1 MLIKHFASVN
11 IIRDQDS
18 DIHYIPTPNARLI
31 ANQIA
36 NDFKRGARS
45 FNIIGSYGTGKSAF
59 LLAFEK
65 SLLGK
70 AKYYE
75 VSFGLGSTYN
85 FLNIVG
91 EFRSLQTVLSEYLG
105 LSQDNL
111 KGPEI
116 FSEVFNRFY
125 DLRKSAKAPV
135 LCLVIDEFG
144 KFLEY
149 AVKNDPEN
157 ELYFIQQLAEFINN
171 PENNIL
177 LITTTHQNFDAYV
190 HQLNQYQKQEWTK
203 IKGRFRELA
212 FNEPVEQ
219 LLYLASEQLDGKPDQ
234 KISKA
239 ALDIFLKTRA
249 FRHDGLAIKE
259 ISSKLYPLDIISAYV
274 LTLAIQRYGQNERS
288 LFSFLASS
296 DHTGI
301 DAYAEKK
308 SEFYSL
314 SSVYDYLVYNF
325 YSFINSISNPDLGA
339 WKSIKGALELVE
351 KRFDSNISE
360 YGSIIKSI
368 GLLNIFAENG
378 ALLDKDFLLKYS
390 SVCLGVRNSEKYINE
405 LEKKGVKIIDYRNY
419 ATRYVL
425 AEGTDL
431 DISYELLK
439 ASNKIDPVS
448 DITGLIRKYYNL
460 PPVIAKEVTYRTGTP
475 RLFEYLITAYPQNI
489 TPTGDTDGFINL
501 IFNDS
506 ATVHEIIDFS
516 AGVEEPI
523 LFGFYQ
529 NAAKIKELL
538 FEIEKTKKVLE
549 ENVDD
554 KVAVRE
560 LNNIILHQQNLLNHR
575 ILNHLYNNER
585 EVVWIYR
592 GRQIAIPGKR
602 AFNNILSDICNDVY
616 FSSPILQ
623 NELINK
629 HKLSGSIHTAKKIYL
644 KALVNDW
651 DKENMGFSAT
661 KFPPE
666 KTIYMALLLDNDIR
680 LHEDESTDIVVSTR
694 KNFHLLWEVS
704 MQFIEGS
711 RTSKRKLAEFHE
723 LLGKKPYKLKQ
734 GLIDFWIP
742 TFLFIKRN
750 DFALFVEGRYIP
762 DLNANILELMLKDPS
777 DYEIKAF
784 DIAGVKLN
792 LFNSY
797 RKFLQQSVEDLP
809 GNSSFIE
816 TIKPFLVFYRD
827 LPVYSKNTKRIS
839 SEALQIREVIGRS
852 KEPEQT
858 FFEAFP
864 NALGYDLN
872 RLQNNPAELPI
883 YINKLQEAIRELR
896 TSYDEFIG
904 RVELFIQNE
913 IIGEVIAFEDY
924 KAALQSRFESLKKH
938 LLLPFQKR
946 LVQRIDSAIDDRKAW
961 LNSIS
966 QVLIGSTL
974 DEASDEGELVFYDKF
989 KMAILELDSL
999 TLLSN
1004 STVANDK
1011 EDLLSV
1017 EISSFDTNLNKKVIR
1032 LPKYKGEKVLHMK
1045 DELRKALSNDTSINL
1060 AALAELLK
1068 EMMTK

>member
-1 MLIKHFASVN
+1 MLIKHVASVN

-18 DIHYIPTPNARLI
+18 DIHYITTPNARLI

-36 NDFKRGARS
+36 NDFKKGARS

-65 SLLGK
+65 SLLGR
-70 AKYYE
+70 ASYLDAN
-75 VSFGLGSTYN
+75 FGIGSSYH
-85 FLNIVG
+85 FMNIVG
-91 EFRSLQTVLSEYLG
+91 EFRSLQEVLSEYLA
-105 LSQDNL
+105 LPVENASSQ
-111 KGPEI
+111 EI
-116 FSEVFNRFY
+116 FSEIFNRFY
-125 DLRKSAKAPV
+125 DLKKSANAPV
-135 LCLVIDEFG
+135 LYLIIDEFG

-149 AVKNDPEN
+149 AVRNEPEN
-157 ELYFIQQLAEFINN
+157 GLYFIQQLAEFINN
-171 PENNIL
+171 PENNIIL
-177 LITTTHQNFDAYV
+177 VTTTHQNFDAYV
-190 HQLNQYQKQEWTK
+190 QQLNLYQKQEWTK

-219 LLYLASEQLDGKPDQ
+219 LLFLASEQLAGKPDT
-234 KISKA
+234 KLSKQS
-239 ALDIFLKTRA
+239 LDIFIKTRA
-249 FRHDGLAIKE
+249 FRHDGLAIQD
-259 ISSKLYPLDIISAYV
+259 IASKLYPLDITSAYV

-301 DAYAEKK
+301 DAHLQTLSTY
-308 SEFYSL
+308 FSL
-314 SSVYDYLVYNF
+314 AHVYDYLIYNF
-325 YSFINSISNPDLGA
+325 YSFINSVSNPDLSA
-339 WKSIKGALELVE
+339 WKSIRGALELIE
-351 KRFDSNISE
+351 KRFETNIGD
-360 YGSIIKSI
+360 YAAIIKCI

-378 ALLDKDFLLKYS
+378 ALLNGDFLTKYA
-390 SVCLGVRNSEKYINE
+390 SVCLGIRNSEKLIGD
-405 LEKKGVKIIDYRNY
+405 LEKKNIQIIAYRNY

-431 DISYELLK
+431 DISSELLK

-448 DITGLIRKYYNL
+448 DITGLLRKYYNL

-489 TPTGDTDGFINL
+489 APFGETDGYINL
-501 IFNDS
+501 IFNDAS
-506 ATVHEIIDFS
+506 TIEEIIAFS

-523 LFGFYQ
+523 LYGFYQ

-592 GRQIAIPGKR
+592 GNQIGIPGKR
-602 AFNNILSDICNDVY
+602 AFNNILSEMCYEVY
-616 FSSPILQ
+616 FRSPVLQ

-651 DKENMGFSAT
+651 DKENMGFSSN

-666 KTIYMALLLDNDIR
+666 KTIYMALLLENDIR
-680 LHEDESTDIVVSTR
+680 LHEDENTEIIVSER
-694 KNFHLLWEVS
+694 NNFHWLWEIS
-704 MQFIEGS
+704 MQFIEGA
-711 RTSKRKLAEFHE
+711 RTSKRKISEFHD
-723 LLGKKPYKLKQ
+723 LLSKKPYKLKQ
-734 GLIDFWIP
+734 GLIDFWVP

-750 DFALFVEGRYIP
+750 DFALFSDGRYVP
-762 DLNANILELMLKDPS
+762 NLNADILELMLKDPG

-797 RKFLQQSVEDLP
+797 RKFLQQSVEDSP

-816 TIKPFLVFYRD
+816 TIKPFLVFYKG
-827 LPVYSKNTKRIS
+827 LPEYSKNTKRLS
-839 SEALQIREVIGRS
+839 NEALQIREVISRS

-864 NALGYDLN
+864 VALGYSLN
-872 RLQNNPAELPI
+872 RLQEYPNELPV
-883 YINKLQEAIRELR
+883 YINKLQDAIKELR
-896 TSYDEFIG
+896 TSYDELIG
-904 RVELFIQNE
+904 RVEVFIQTE
-913 IIGEVIAFEDY
+913 IIGEALDFEDY
-924 KAALQSRFESLKKH
+924 KAALQARFKTLKKH
-938 LLLPFQKR
+938 LLLQVQRR
-946 LVQRIDSAIDDRKAW
+946 LVQRIDSEIEDRKAW
-961 LNSIS
+961 FNSLS
-966 QVLIGSTL
+966 QALIGCTL
-974 DEASDEGELVFYDKF
+974 DEITDEQELSFYDRF
-989 KMAILELDSL
+989 KNAILELDSL

-1004 STVANDK
+1004 SNVSKDK

-1017 EISSFDTNLNKKVIR
+1017 EISSFDTNLSKRVIR
-1032 LPKYKGEKVLHMK
+1032 LPKSKGAEVILMQ
-1045 DELRKALSNDTSINL
+1045 DLLRKSFSKDASINL
-1060 AALAELLK
+1060 AALANLLK
-1068 EMMTK
+1068 EMMSK